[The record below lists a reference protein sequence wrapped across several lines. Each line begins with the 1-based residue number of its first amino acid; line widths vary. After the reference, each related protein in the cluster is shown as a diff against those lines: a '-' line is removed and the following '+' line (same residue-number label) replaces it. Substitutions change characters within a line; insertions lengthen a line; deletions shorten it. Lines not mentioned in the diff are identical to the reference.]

1 MLVRLENVA
10 GAEGGAL
17 SKHNELEQGRN
28 HMKITRRRL
37 MKGAAAAGALTAAQF
52 PQIWIKN
59 ANLARAAGGEIK
71 VGVLFSLTGTTAI
84 IEESLNKATIM
95 AIDEINAAGG
105 INGMKIVPVVEDPAS
120 DPATFAEKARKLVL
134 SDKCVSIFG
143 SYTSAS
149 RKAVLPVV
157 EKRENLYWYPTL
169 YEGRECSKNVIYTG
183 AVPNQQ
189 QDEFVP
195 WLVEKFGKKWYLI
208 GSNYIYPKEE
218 NNYCK
223 KLLEGL
229 GCEVVA
235 EEYVPLGHS
244 EFSSAIS
251 KFQSLKPNVIFSTV
265 VGDSVV
271 ALHRQYRAAGLDP
284 ATMPM
289 ASLTTSE
296 NEVAA
301 MGGDAAAGHFTSAPY
316 FMVWDSP
323 ENHKFVDAYKAR
335 WGADKVTHFVS
346 ESSYFQVY
354 LFKQA
359 VEKLAGGDIDP
370 KTIREAVKDQEMVAP
385 QGKVRI
391 ERENLHTWLW
401 PKIGQCKA
409 DGQFE
414 ILKQS
419 ADWLKPEPYKAY
431 PNMICNEKGLSES

>member
-1 MLVRLENVA
+1 MGFGRRSFLKGSAATGAVA
-10 GAEGGAL
+10 L
-17 SKHNELEQGRN
+17 
-28 HMKITRRRL
+28 
-37 MKGAAAAGALTAAQF
+37 AGF
-52 PQIWIKN
+52 PHIWIKDSS
-59 ANLARAAGGEIK
+59 LARAQSGEIK

-84 IEESLNKATIM
+84 IEESLHKATIM
-95 AIDEINAAGG
+95 AIEEINAAGG
-105 INGMKIVPVVEDPAS
+105 INGMKITPIEEDPAS
-120 DPATFAEKARKLVL
+120 DPATFAEKARKLVVG
-134 SDKCVSIFG
+134 DKCVSVFG

-149 RKAVLPVV
+149 RKAVLPVF
-157 EKRENLYWYPTL
+157 ERRDNLYFYPTL

-195 WLVEKFGKKWYLI
+195 WLVENFGKRWYLI

-223 KLLEGL
+223 KLLAEL
-229 GCEVVA
+229 GAEVVN

-244 EFSSAIS
+244 EFSSVIN
-251 KFQSLKPNVIFSTV
+251 KFRSEKPNVIFSTV

-271 ALHRQYRAAGLDP
+271 ALHRQYHAAGLDP

-323 ENHKFVDAYKAR
+323 ENQRFVEAYRSR
-335 WGADKVTHFVS
+335 WGGDKVTHFVS
-346 ESSYFQVY
+346 EPSYFQVY

-359 VEKLAGGDIDP
+359 VEKLAAGDISP
-370 KTIREAVKDQEMVAP
+370 QTIREAIKGEEMIAP
-385 QGKVRI
+385 QGRVRI

-401 PKIGQCKA
+401 PKIGQCQS
-409 DGQFE
+409 DGQFK
-414 ILKQS
+414 IIQQS
-419 ADWLKPEPYKAY
+419 SDWLEPIPYKAY
-431 PNMICNEKGLSES
+431 PGQVCKENGLQQS

>member
-1 MLVRLENVA
+1 MK
-10 GAEGGAL
+10 EG
-17 SKHNELEQGRN
+17 
-28 HMKITRRRL
+28 RRSFL
-37 MKGAAAAGALTAAQF
+37 KKTVVGTGVLAASNFPYIWVKNSSLAYAAKG
-52 PQIWIKN
+52 
-59 ANLARAAGGEIK
+59 EVK
-71 VGVLFSLTGTTAI
+71 VGVLFSLTGTTGI

-95 AIDEINAAGG
+95 AIEEINDSGG
-105 INGMKIVPVVEDPAS
+105 INGMKITPVVEDPAS
-120 DPATFAEKARKLVL
+120 DPATFAAKARKLVL
-134 SDKCVSIFG
+134 NDRCVSVFG

-149 RKAVLPVV
+149 RKAVLPVF
-157 EKRENLYWYPTL
+157 EKRDNLYWYPTL

-195 WLVEKFGKKWYLI
+195 WLVEKFGKRWYLI

-223 KLLEGL
+223 KLLADL

-244 EFSSAIS
+244 EFASVVN
-251 KFQSLKPNVIFSTV
+251 KFRSEKPNVIFSTV

-284 ATMPM
+284 ETMPM

-316 FMVWDSP
+316 FQVWDSP
-323 ENHKFVDAYKAR
+323 ENQKFVESYRKR
-335 WGADKVTHFVS
+335 WGEDKVTHFVS
-346 ESSYFQVY
+346 EPSYFQVY
-354 LFKQA
+354 MFKQA
-359 VEKLAGGDIDP
+359 VEKLDPSDISP
-370 KTIREAVKDQEMVAP
+370 QTIREAVKGVELVAP
-385 QGKVRI
+385 QGLVRLDPAT
-391 ERENLHTWLW
+391 LHTYLW
-401 PKIGQCKA
+401 PKIGVCKS

-419 ADWLKPEPYKAY
+419 SEWLQPVPYKAY
-431 PNMICNEKGLSES
+431 PDQMCTEAGLKQV

>member
-1 MLVRLENVA
+1 MA
-10 GAEGGAL
+10 
-17 SKHNELEQGRN
+17 
-28 HMKITRRRL
+28 IRRREL
-37 MKGAAAAGALTAAQF
+37 LKGSAAVGAGLLAGF
-52 PQIWIKN
+52 PHIWIKDYS
-59 ANLARAAGGEIK
+59 LARAASGEIK

-95 AIDEINAAGG
+95 AIEEINDAGG
-105 INGMKIVPVVEDPAS
+105 INGMKIVPIVEDPAS
-120 DPATFAEKARKLVL
+120 DPATFAEKARKLVVG
-134 SDKCVSIFG
+134 DKCVSVFG

-149 RKAVLPVV
+149 RKAVLPVF
-157 EKRENLYWYPTL
+157 EKRNNLYFYPTL

-195 WLVEKFGKKWYLI
+195 WLVEKFGKKFFLI

-229 GCEVVA
+229 GAEVVN

-244 EFSSAIS
+244 EFSSVINKIKS
-251 KFQSLKPNVIFSTV
+251 TEPNVIFSTV

-284 ATMPM
+284 EKMPM

-316 FMVWDSP
+316 FMVHKSP
-323 ENHKFVDAYKAR
+323 ENEKFVAAYKKR
-335 WGADKVTHFVS
+335 WGDDKVTHFVS
-346 ESSYFQVY
+346 EPCYFQMY

-359 VEKLAGGDIDP
+359 VEKLSAGDISPD
-370 KTIREAVKDQEMVAP
+370 TIREAIKGEEMVAP
-385 QGKVRI
+385 QGRI
-391 ERENLHTWLW
+391 HLEKENLHTWLW
-401 PKIGQCKA
+401 PKIAVAKS

-414 ILKQS
+414 VLKDS
-419 ADWLKPEPYKAY
+419 AEWLAPEPYAAY
-431 PNMICNEKGLSES
+431 PNQKCTEAGLKEI

>member
-1 MLVRLENVA
+1 MKRL
-10 GAEGGAL
+10 
-17 SKHNELEQGRN
+17 GRR
-28 HMKITRRRL
+28 HFL
-37 MKGAAAAGALTAAQF
+37 KGSAAAGAFVSAGF
-52 PQIWIKN
+52 PHIWSKSMS
-59 ANLARAAGGEIK
+59 LARAAGGEIK

-95 AIDEINAAGG
+95 AIEEINAAGG
-105 INGMKIVPVVEDPAS
+105 INGLKVVPVIEDPAS

-134 SDKCVSIFG
+134 GDRCVSVFG

-149 RKAVLPVV
+149 RKAVLPVF
-157 EKRENLYWYPTL
+157 EKRNNLYWYPTL

-195 WLVEKFGKKWYLI
+195 WLVKTFGKRWYLI

-223 KLLEGL
+223 KLLAGL
-229 GCEVVA
+229 GAEVVH

-244 EFSSAIS
+244 EFSSVIN
-251 KFQSLKPNVIFSTV
+251 KFRSEKPDVIFSTV

-271 ALHRQYRAAGLDP
+271 ALHRQYHAAGLDP
-284 ATMPM
+284 EKMPM

-301 MGGDAAAGHFTSAPY
+301 MGGAAAAGHFTSAPY

-323 ENHKFVDAYKAR
+323 ENANFVEAYKKR

-346 ESSYFQVY
+346 EPSYFQVH

-359 VEKLAGGDIDP
+359 VEKLAPSDISP
-370 KTIREAVKDQEMVAP
+370 NTIREAVKGEEMVAP
-385 QGKVRI
+385 QGRVRI
-391 ERENLHTWLW
+391 DGETLHTYLW
-401 PKIGQCKA
+401 PKIGQCQA
-409 DGQFE
+409 DGQFK
-414 ILKQS
+414 ILQQS
-419 ADWLKPEPYKAY
+419 AEWLAPVPYKAY
-431 PNMICNEKGLSES
+431 PNQTCTAAGLKES

>member
-1 MLVRLENVA
+1 MN
-10 GAEGGAL
+10 
-17 SKHNELEQGRN
+17 NN
-28 HMKITRRRL
+28 RRTFL
-37 MKGAAAAGALTAAQF
+37 KASAAAGALSLVGFPHIWSKNSSLAFAQD
-52 PQIWIKN
+52 
-59 ANLARAAGGEIK
+59 GEIK

-95 AIDEINAAGG
+95 AIEEINADGG
-105 INGMKIVPVVEDPAS
+105 INGMKIVPVIEDPAS

-134 SDKCVSIFG
+134 SDKCVSVFG

-149 RKAVLPVV
+149 RKAVLPVF
-157 EKRENLYWYPTL
+157 EKQENLFWYPTL

-189 QDEFVP
+189 QDDFVP
-195 WLVEKFGKKWYLI
+195 WLVEKFGKRWYLI

-218 NNYCK
+218 NNYAK

-229 GCEVVA
+229 GAEVIA

-244 EFSSAIS
+244 EFSSVIN
-251 KFQSLKPNVIFSTV
+251 KFRSEKPNVIFSTV

-316 FMVWDSP
+316 FMVFDSP
-323 ENHKFVDAYKAR
+323 ENQKFVEAYKSR
-335 WGADKVTHFVS
+335 WGSDKVTHFVS
-346 ESSYFQVY
+346 ESAYFQIH

-359 VEKLAGGDIDP
+359 VAKLAASDIGP
-370 KTIREAVKDQEMVAP
+370 LGIRDAVKGEEFKAP
-385 QGKVRI
+385 QGLVKV
-391 ERENLHTWLW
+391 EPQNLHCWLR
-401 PKIGQCKA
+401 PKIGQCKP

-419 ADWLKPEPYKAY
+419 ADWLEPNPYSAY
-431 PNMICNEKGLSES
+431 PDQKCTADGLKQA